1 MSASTTVPSQGRLD
15 RLRERLLALGRL
27 RPRVVAWG
35 REVPARLR
43 PWLDREHWT
52 AENLKAAA
60 AAARRHPWRSALG
73 LTAAFALVWQVGLS
87 TRGASDYATA
97 QVREGPFRVNIVES
111 GTLQALRSVT
121 YASTIQSNQA
131 KIVAMAP
138 EGKLV
143 EKGDL
148 LMLFDSAPFQEEIR
162 RNQAL
167 LSQAE
172 ADLQKARQ
180 DLKLQVL
187 KNQEELATARQKVA
201 RSALEL
207 RDVQEG
213 KGKLKE
219 EEAAAAVAHAER
231 ELKKAQTNL
240 EDLRPLLEEGFITN
254 IELERAE
261 QQAEKAAE
269 DLSLAQRRREAL
281 IDFGRP
287 LELSQA
293 ESEEQM
299 AKEGLRQF
307 RSAAVS
313 RLEQKRAAITSAES
327 RIQEAASKLA
337 EVREQLARTEVRAD
351 VAGIVVYRDVFF
363 GSERRKPQVG
373 DQVWANQPLL
383 ILPDVSRMIVETRVR
398 ETDVHKVVADQQV
411 RVGVE
416 AFPGLELTGRVTLV
430 GTLAEEEHDRRSSKF
445 FRVTVEVAQTD
456 PRLRPGMTARVE
468 ILVEERPKA
477 LYVPLDAVFERE
489 GRDVCYLVSR
499 GGIEPRDV
507 TLGPSNQDFVVIEKG
522 LREGQRVSLVDPTSA
537 PLSDLGGLSG
547 Q

>member
-73 LTAAFALVWQVGLS
+73 MTAAFTLVWQVGLS
-87 TRGASDYATA
+87 TRGASNYATA
-97 QVREGPFRVNIVES
+97 QVREGPFRVDIVES

-138 EGKLV
+138 EGRLV

-187 KNQEELATARQKVA
+187 KNKEEMATARQKVA

-219 EEAAAAVAHAER
+219 EEAAAAVANAER
-231 ELKKAQTNL
+231 ELKKTQTNL
-240 EDLRPLLEEGFITN
+240 EDLRPLLEEGFITK

-269 DLSLAQRRREAL
+269 DLSLAQRRRGAL

-299 AKEGLRQF
+299 AKEGLRQL

-398 ETDVHKVVADQQV
+398 ETDVHKVAAEQQV

-507 TLGPSNQDFVVIEKG
+507 ALGPSNQDFVVIEKG
-522 LREGQRVSLVDPTSA
+522 LREGQRVFLVDPTAA
-537 PLSDLGGLSG
+537 PPSDLGGLSG